1 MVYNRDI
8 VIVCVYRIIYRLKKF
23 GGEPARKRDVFL
35 VGFSFLKKSLTYRF
49 MKWVESLTRK

>member
-35 VGFSFLKKSLTYRF
+35 VGFSFLKKTLITD
-49 MKWVESLTRK
+49 L